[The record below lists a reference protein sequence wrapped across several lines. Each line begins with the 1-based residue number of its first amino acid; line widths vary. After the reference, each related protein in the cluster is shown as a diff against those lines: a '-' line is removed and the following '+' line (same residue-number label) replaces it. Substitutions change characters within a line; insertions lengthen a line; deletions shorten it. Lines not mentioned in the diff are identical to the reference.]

1 MRGLYYSYI
10 ITSQSYLIVRSNGIV
25 TFNKLDIV
33 NIVVELVVELVDAII
48 VAECY
53 IYSTTNYR

>member
-25 TFNKLDIV
+25 TFNKPDIV
-33 NIVVELVVELVDAII
+33 DIAVELVVELVDAII
-48 VAECY
+48 VVECY
-53 IYSTTNYR
+53 KRSTVNYY